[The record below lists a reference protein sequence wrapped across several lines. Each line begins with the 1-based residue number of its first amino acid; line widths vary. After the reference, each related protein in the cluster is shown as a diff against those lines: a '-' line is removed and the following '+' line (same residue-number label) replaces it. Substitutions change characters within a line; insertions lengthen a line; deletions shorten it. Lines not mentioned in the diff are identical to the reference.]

1 MDDMFE
7 IQKFLPL
14 KSSQLEQLLRMLDFL
29 FCFFLNLDCFYFYHV
44 CITIYLTS
52 IVNFTGLSDYHG
64 FHVGI
69 EVKFEH

>member
-1 MDDMFE
+1 MFE

-14 KSSQLEQLLRMLDFL
+14 KGSQLEQLLRMLDFL
-29 FCFFLNLDCFYFYHV
+29 FCLNLDCFYFYQV

-64 FHVGI
+64 FRVGI